1 MHTSSTVQHEAIV
14 KMSISQEGK
23 FVSVPTVCHIFCN
36 YKTCIS
42 KQGGLIALNTGMRFI
57 ERKYKMNTIVKGL
70 TRQYAPRDR
79 GYYNFKETKKGSEFG
94 LFNKKRADF

>member
-1 MHTSSTVQHEAIV
+1 
-14 KMSISQEGK
+14 MSISQEGK

-70 TRQYAPRDR
+70 I
-79 GYYNFKETKKGSEFG
+79 YYHVSMPHETGATIISRKLRKVQNLVFLIRKGQIFKEYKH
-94 LFNKKRADF
+94 R